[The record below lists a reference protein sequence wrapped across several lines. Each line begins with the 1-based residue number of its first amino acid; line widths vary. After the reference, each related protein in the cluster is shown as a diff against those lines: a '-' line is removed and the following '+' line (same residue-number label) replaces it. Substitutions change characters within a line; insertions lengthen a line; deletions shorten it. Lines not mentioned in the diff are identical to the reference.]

1 MSLPML
7 QVALDNQTLASAYE
21 TTRLIAEEVDIIEVG
36 TILCVG
42 EGVRAVRDL
51 KALYPHKIV
60 LADAKIADAGKIL
73 SRMCFEA
80 NADWVTVIC
89 CADIN
94 TAKGALDVAKEFN
107 GDVQIELTGFWTW
120 EQAQAWREAG
130 IQQVVYHR
138 SRDAQAAG
146 MAIDKAED
154 SRSVRDECETYLDDY
169 VAYYAYHAAQPAY
182 GYGYAHPAYAPSAY
196 GCCRPGPAIAREP
209 KCTETVE
216 YVYEDVPVRPRA
228 RRMPSKRV
236 RIVPDKRIRVD

>member
-1 MSLPML
+1 MQLGFYL
-7 QVALDNQTLASAYE
+7 RTCAVGAGFALAIASAPLALAQE
-21 TTRLIAEEVDIIEVG
+21 RQPGVAPDGPDTRPEWNREAAAPPAPPSAPRPMIEPGLRAHWLAECRRRIS
-36 TILCVG
+36 
-42 EGVRAVRDL
+42 VRDDGL
-51 KALYPHKIV
+51 GGAVIGGV
-60 LADAKIADAGKIL
+60 IGGVAGNRIAGRHHRTLGTVAGAAI
-73 SRMCFEA
+73 
-80 NADWVTVIC
+80 
-89 CADIN
+89 
-94 TAKGALDVAKEFN
+94 GA
-107 GDVQIELTGFWTW
+107 
-120 EQAQAWREAG
+120 
-130 IQQVVYHR
+130 
-138 SRDAQAAG
+138 AAG